1 MKRVSWR
8 PSRQAGAFGAAATLA
23 LAGAAAAQQPA
34 AEPQEADLRRQLSE
48 EGARLNDLYRMLDDQ
63 QRQLDS
69 SRRLI
74 EEQRQR
80 VDVLMRELTGRGLP
94 PAGSGPQAT
103 GAPAAAGSESVA
115 QTGSPADQPK
125 RPVGEAPAPTEGLPQ
140 TAQIFSEPTVLTR
153 AGGFTL
159 EPSLQYVYSSDNRVA
174 LVGFTIIPAI
184 TIGLIDIRRVAREA
198 WYAAFTAR
206 YGLTSRFE
214 LEAKVPYVY
223 SETST
228 LTRPLATPSVTD
240 TNFESSGNGLGD
252 IELGGRY
259 QINAFRGDNMVYI
272 GGLRVRL
279 PTGKG
284 PFDVNYDPNTNL
296 QTENP
301 TGTGF
306 YSVQPGISFVYPSDP
321 AVFFGGLA
329 YTYSLSRDVG
339 NGFATIKPG
348 GVTDVSF
355 GMGLALNER
364 ASFSFGF
371 QLSYVGETTQSGD
384 PAPGRTLTPSG
395 SQTLGTARFG
405 LTYAFTRRTALNLT
419 VGIGMTNETPG
430 LELTARVPISF

>member
-1 MKRVSWR
+1 M
-8 PSRQAGAFGAAATLA
+8 AF
-23 LAGAAAAQQPA
+23 AGAAVAQQPPA
-34 AEPQEADLRRQLSE
+34 QPSETELQRQLRE
-48 EGARLNDLYRMLDDQ
+48 EGTRLNDLYRMLDDQ

-74 EEQRQR
+74 EEQRRR
-80 VDVLMRELTGRGLP
+80 VDGLMRELTGRGLP
-94 PAGSGPQAT
+94 PPGAAQAAGAADPGSQVAQA
-103 GAPAAAGSESVA
+103 GAPTPS
-115 QTGSPADQPK
+115 Q
-125 RPVGEAPAPTEGLPQ
+125 PVGEAPAQSERLPQ
-140 TAQIFSEPTVLTR
+140 TAQIFAEPTVLTR

-159 EPSLQYVYSSDNRVA
+159 EPSLQYIYSSDNRVA

-184 TIGLIDIRRVAREA
+184 TIGLIDIRRVARDA
-198 WYAAFTAR
+198 WYAAITAR
-206 YGLTSRFE
+206 YGVTSRFE
-214 LEAKVPYVY
+214 LEGKVPYVY
-223 SETST
+223 SST
-228 LTRPLATPSVTD
+228 TTITRPLATPSVTD
-240 TNFESSGNGLGD
+240 STFDSTGHGLGD

-284 PFDVNYDPNTNL
+284 VFDVNYDPTTNL

-301 TGTGF
+301 TGSGF

-329 YTYSLSRDVG
+329 YTYSFQRDVG
-339 NGFATIKPG
+339 NGFGTVKPG
-348 GVTDVSF
+348 GVVDLSF

-371 QLSYVGETTQSGD
+371 QLSVVGEASQSGD
-384 PAPGRTLTPSG
+384 VDPFKSLAQTGK
-395 SQTLGTARFG
+395 QTLGTARFG
-405 LTYAFTRRTALNLT
+405 LTYAFTRQTALNLT
-419 VGIGMTNETPG
+419 LGIGVTNETPG

>member
-1 MKRVSWR
+1 MKKESWR
-8 PSRQAGAFGAAATLA
+8 ARGHASVIGAMATLA
-23 LAGAAAAQQPA
+23 LAGAAAAQQPGA
-34 AEPQEADLRRQLSE
+34 QPSESELQRQLRE
-48 EGARLNDLYRMLDDQ
+48 EGTRLNDLYRMLDDQ

-74 EEQRQR
+74 EEQRRR
-80 VDVLMRELTGRGLP
+80 VDGLMRELTGRGLP
-94 PAGSGPQAT
+94 PPGAAQAAGAADPGSQVAQA
-103 GAPAAAGSESVA
+103 GAPTPS
-115 QTGSPADQPK
+115 Q
-125 RPVGEAPAPTEGLPQ
+125 PVGEAPVQSERLPQ
-140 TAQIFSEPTVLTR
+140 TAQIFAEPTVLTR

-159 EPSLQYVYSSDNRVA
+159 EPSLQYIYSSDNRVA

-184 TIGLIDIRRVAREA
+184 TIGLIDIRRVARDA
-198 WYAAFTAR
+198 WYAAITAR
-206 YGLTSRFE
+206 YGVTSRFE
-214 LEAKVPYVY
+214 LEGKVPYVY
-223 SETST
+223 SST
-228 LTRPLATPSVTD
+228 TTITRPLATPSVTD
-240 TNFESSGNGLGD
+240 STFDSTGHGLGD

-284 PFDVNYDPNTNL
+284 VFDVNYDPTTNL

-301 TGTGF
+301 TGSGF

-329 YTYSLSRDVG
+329 YTYSFQRDVG
-339 NGFATIKPG
+339 NGFGTVKPG
-348 GVTDVSF
+348 GVVDLSF

-371 QLSYVGETTQSGD
+371 QLSVVGEASQSGD
-384 PAPGRTLTPSG
+384 VDPFKSLAQTGK
-395 SQTLGTARFG
+395 QTLGTARFG
-405 LTYAFTRRTALNLT
+405 LTYAFTRQTALNLT
-419 VGIGMTNETPG
+419 LGIGVTNETPG